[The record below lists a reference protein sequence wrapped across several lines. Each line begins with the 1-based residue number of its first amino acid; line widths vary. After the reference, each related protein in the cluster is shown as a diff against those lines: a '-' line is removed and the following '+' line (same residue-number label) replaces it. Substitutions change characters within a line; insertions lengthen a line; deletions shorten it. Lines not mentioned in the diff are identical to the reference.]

1 MILSGKRG
9 LVQEA
14 AAHRQPVEI
23 IPPVLACPSAD
34 AVSCRSVI
42 TSVIN
47 TLLRRQSSGC
57 QLKIRSMT
65 K

>member
-1 MILSGKRG
+1 
-9 LVQEA
+9 VT
-14 AAHRQPVEI
+14 
-23 IPPVLACPSAD
+23 
-34 AVSCRSVI
+34 SCRSVI